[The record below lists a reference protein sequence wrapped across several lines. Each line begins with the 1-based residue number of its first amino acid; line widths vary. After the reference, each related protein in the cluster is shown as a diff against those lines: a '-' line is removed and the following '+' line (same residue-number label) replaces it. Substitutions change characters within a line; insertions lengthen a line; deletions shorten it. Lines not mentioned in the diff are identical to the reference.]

1 MMIRQAMTYT
11 TTSRLSDPKLL
22 SSFYGIQ
29 VAQTFEELLVS
40 KEVRD
45 VDFLTESHV
54 VPVIPDEY
62 FKDVEEHLRPRNDST
77 AQQRYDTAVKLL
89 IRDCIK
95 QRKRVKSS
103 IKKGQRTGS
112 FYLFLQ
118 TREMVE
124 FYKIFGHNSIIFMD
138 SGFRVNRNAFPITF
152 ISVLDNFMRGRMVAV
167 MISQFTDE
175 YTYSKCLSKL
185 RGECLHNIVPSCSIT
200 EFDI

>member
-1 MMIRQAMTYT
+1 MIRHAMTYT
-11 TTSRLSDPKLL
+11 TTSRLSIL
-22 SSFYGIQ
+22 SFSLPSTVFKWP
-29 VAQTFEELLVS
+29 TFEELLVS

-45 VDFLTESHV
+45 VDFLTESHI

-77 AQQRYDTAVKLL
+77 SQQRYDTAVKLL

-138 SGFRVNRNAFPITF
+138 SGFRVNRNAFSITF
-152 ISVLDNFMRGRMVAV
+152 TSVLDYLCEAGWW
-167 MISQFTDE
+167 Q
-175 YTYSKCLSKL
+175 
-185 RGECLHNIVPSCSIT
+185 
-200 EFDI
+200 